1 MGQIKLYGRRTV
13 SQFTSGNPTAAQY
26 SHISVYND
34 STIGHILRVRSYSV
48 APGAGA
54 YVLGFL
60 NQGSLG
66 TLVAAG
72 IPIFAGEGTL
82 AGSLYSGS
90 NTTQP
95 TTGQLLGQLSSSTI
109 YPIDFPLAYL
119 RPGWSWVMQCR
130 TVNTAMNGSILW
142 EDLTPEMLHADEL
155 A

>member
-72 IPIFAGEGTL
+72 IPIFAGEGRWQ
-82 AGSLYSGS
+82 ARS
-90 NTTQP
+90 TQGRIRP
-95 TTGQLLGQLSSSTI
+95 S
-109 YPIDFPLAYL
+109 L
-119 RPGWSWVMQCR
+119 RPASYSANSLQAQSTHRLSTCLPASGLVMGYAVPHRQHSHER
-130 TVNTAMNGSILW
+130 LNLVG
-142 EDLTPEMLHADEL
+142 
-155 A
+155 